1 MEPTSII
8 QGLAPAFDRLTR
20 RLERCGLE
28 RSVVEAMLSRH
39 TLVRYPKGATVFA
52 QGAPADVLFAVLG
65 GVIRIGC
72 GRREDQRV
80 IVTLAGPGDL
90 AGFADFCDPRG
101 SRSQLFD
108 AEAVTGA
115 TIAII
120 TRDHLG
126 RTLGGLPSS
135 ALIGFAEELNALWAA
150 ALYRNATLLGLSL
163 RDRLE
168 TVFIELAGRFGA
180 PDARGQLIP
189 LELAQQELAAMIG
202 GSRPMVSKLL
212 LDMVRDGFLTREGRH
227 YILVRKVA
235 PARMVGGS
243 TPRSLQQG
251 LAANGGD
258 IPLRP
263 SGAGAA
269 AGSTEL

>member
-8 QGLAPAFDRLTR
+8 HGLAPGFDRLTR

-28 RSVVEAMLSRH
+28 RTGVDAILTRH

-52 QGAPADVLFAVLG
+52 QGAPADVIFAVLS

-80 IVTLAGPGDL
+80 IVTLAGPGDV
-90 AGFADFCDPRG
+90 AGFADFCEPRG

-108 AEAVTGA
+108 AEALTGV

-120 TRDHLG
+120 TRDHLV
-126 RTLGGLPSS
+126 RTLGSLPSS
-135 ALIGFAEELNALWAA
+135 ALIVLAEELNALWAA
-150 ALYRNATLLGLSL
+150 ALYRSATLLGLSL

-168 TVFIELAGRFGA
+168 TVFIELAGRFGV
-180 PDARGQLIP
+180 PDDRGQMIP

-212 LDMVRDGFLTREGRH
+212 LDLGLDGVLVREGRH
-227 YILVRKVA
+227 YILARKGVTQA
-235 PARMVGGS
+235 PPNLDTGPAEASRNHAR
-243 TPRSLQQG
+243 R
-251 LAANGGD
+251 
-258 IPLRP
+258 RP
-263 SGAGAA
+263 ESIMSSA
-269 AGSTEL
+269 